1 MKMMFFA
8 AIAALTLSVP
18 AMAEADFE
26 GPRVAGMFGTNV
38 IDNGKDYA
46 VYGGQVGYDVEVK
59 GFVLGVTGEYADSDR
74 TGRDIAGT
82 VRVGGSFDDE
92 SMFYGLG
99 GYTNLRDNGV
109 NRDGYRLGVGFETSM
124 RGLLVGAEYRFSSY
138 DNNTSNRDETHG
150 LVGTVGLRF

>member
-8 AIAALTLSVP
+8 AIAALAVSTP
-18 AMAEADFE
+18 AMAQADFE
-26 GPRVAGMFGTNV
+26 GPRVTGMFGTNIV
-38 IDNGKDYA
+38 EGADDFA

-59 GFVLGVTGEYADSDR
+59 GFVLGVTGEYADGQD

-92 SMFYGLG
+92 SMFYGIG

-150 LVGTVGLRF
+150 LVATVGVRF